1 MARPNRR
8 HLRSLAGFFALAL
21 ALGIALSDLCTSE
34 LFAQGMPGRTGSDGP
49 ATVAIRPTPPTP
61 AVQSVQSATDLAL
74 LLRQLDGEKRVLMVA
89 AHPDDEDTA
98 LLTVLARGMGARVA
112 YLSLTRGE
120 GGQNLIGPELGEG
133 LGLIRTGE
141 LLSARSLDG
150 AGQFFSRAYDFGF
163 SRSADETFRMW
174 DREAVLE
181 DVVRMIR
188 RFRPHILV
196 SVFHGTPQDG
206 HGHHQAAGQ
215 LATEAFAV
223 SGDPS
228 VFPAQL
234 AEGLPAWAP
243 QKFYRLLRGLP
254 DSEDLAVP
262 TGTLD
267 PLLGRSHFQVAMAS
281 RSRHRSQDMGVA
293 EAPGP
298 RASRLALVAV
308 GPGVPGDPA
317 APLFTGI
324 DTALVV
330 MAEMAGGGMAIS
342 RSLQAYSEA
351 IRQATLRLRPEDL
364 SSVAG
369 PLRDAW
375 VELGE
380 AIPEVRRS
388 QGLTSPGVQAWWH
401 WEDLALALEDRRAR
415 LAEGIL
421 GAHGVVVEWRVDR
434 PLLSP
439 GVPASADLLVWNAG
453 STPVTLRGLRPNLPA
468 GWQMDTGGALETGD
482 GMAVAPGSLVRIPM
496 TVTPPSDATPSLDY
510 FLRESRTEGRYHWPE
525 GQEATWGLAGDAP
538 LLQARV
544 ELEVARTR
552 VEVGRAGIHHR
563 VDKAFGEFREP
574 VLLAP
579 LLSVA
584 LDRPTMAWPAEATGA
599 RSVTVRVVNLSPLPQ
614 EGVVTLEGPAGW
626 TVVPAEFP
634 LSVEAGAEGAVV
646 FQVTPPEGAGGDAS
660 RERVRFGASVRLP
673 TGQVLSDGFVLIQY
687 PHIDPTPL
695 RIPATLEVTRVPVS
709 VREGLRV
716 GYVTGPGDGV
726 VEALRD
732 LGVEVEP
739 LDEAGL
745 RNADLSRY
753 HTLVI
758 GTRAYETRQDLV
770 AANPRVLTFARG
782 GGTVVV
788 LYNKYEY
795 PEAGVAPYPLEMA
808 RPHDR
813 ITQADAPVT
822 FLDPMHPLLRG
833 PNPLAASDFE
843 GWVQERGLYF
853 LRRWDAAY
861 TPLLEMQDPGLDPM
875 QGGLVVAR
883 VGEGAYVYT
892 GLALFRQLPA
902 GVPGAFRILAN
913 LVSLRGEE
921 LE

>member
-1 MARPNRR
+1 M
-8 HLRSLAGFFALAL
+8 SLAPSMAQTHARAPLLLLATFL
-21 ALGIALSDLCTSE
+21 LLPGPPGVSGQGMAMPSE
-34 LFAQGMPGRTGSDGP
+34 LHGVTAR
-49 ATVAIRPTPPTP
+49 AIPP
-61 AVQSVQSATDLAL
+61 VQSVQSATDLAL
-74 LLRQLDGEKRVLMVA
+74 LLRQLNGEKRVLMVA

-133 LGLIRTGE
+133 LGLLRTGE

-163 SRSADETFRMW
+163 SRSADETLQMW
-174 DREAVLE
+174 NEDAVLE
-181 DVVRMIR
+181 DVVRLIR
-188 RFRPHILV
+188 RFRPHVVV

-206 HGHHQAAGQ
+206 HGHHQAAGKLTTQ
-215 LATEAFAV
+215 AFALA
-223 SGDPS
+223 GDPTA
-228 VFPAQL
+228 FPAQL
-234 AEGLPAWAP
+234 TEGLPAWAP
-243 QKFYRLLRGLP
+243 RKFYRLLRGLP
-254 DSEDLAVP
+254 DAEDLAVP
-262 TGTLD
+262 TGALD

-293 EAPGP
+293 EAPGL
-298 RASRLALVAV
+298 RASRLALVSVA
-308 GPGVPGDPA
+308 PGVPADPS
-317 APLFTGI
+317 APFFAGI

-364 SSVAG
+364 GSVTG
-369 PLRDAW
+369 SLRDAW
-375 VELGE
+375 IELGE
-380 AIPEVRRS
+380 ALPEVRRL
-388 QGLTSPGVQAWWH
+388 QGMTSLEAQAWWH
-401 WEDLALALEDRRAR
+401 WEDLARALQDRKGR

-434 PLLSP
+434 SLLSP
-439 GVPASADLLVWNAG
+439 GIPMSTELLVWNAG
-453 STPVTLRGLRPNLPA
+453 SDAVTLHAFQPHLPEGWRIEGAVPSGAGLSVEPTA
-468 GWQMDTGGALETGD
+468 
-482 GMAVAPGSLVRIPM
+482 LVRIPVM
-496 TVTPPSDATPSLDY
+496 VTPPLDARPSLAY
-510 FLRESRTEGRYHWPE
+510 FLEEPRSEGRYSWPE
-525 GQEATWGLAGDAP
+525 GREEDWGMAGDLP
-538 LLQARV
+538 VLQARV
-544 ELEVARTR
+544 EVEVARTR
-552 VEVGRAGIHHR
+552 LQVGRAGIHHR
-563 VDKAFGEFREP
+563 VDKAFGESREP

-579 LLSVA
+579 LLSVT
-584 LDRPTMAWPAEATGA
+584 LDRPTMAWPTSENSPRT
-599 RSVTVRVVNLSPLPQ
+599 VTVRVVNLSPLAQ
-614 EGVVTLEGPAGW
+614 EGIVTLEGPEGW
-626 TVVPAEFP
+626 VVTPAQVP
-634 LSVEAGAEGAVV
+634 VQIDTGSEGAVT
-646 FQVTPPEGAGGDAS
+646 FQLVASAASGGSHATRSRFQATVT
-660 RERVRFGASVRLP
+660 LP
-673 TGQVLSDGFVLIQY
+673 SGQVLMDGFTLIRY
-687 PHIDPTPL
+687 PHVDPAPL
-695 RIPATLEVTRVPVS
+695 RVPATMEVTRVPVA
-709 VREGLRV
+709 VRPGLRV
-716 GYVTGPGDGV
+716 GYVTGPGDGG

-753 HTLVI
+753 HTLVL
-758 GTRAYETRQDLV
+758 GARAYETRQDLE
-770 AANPRVLTFARG
+770 ATNPRILAFARA

-813 ITQADAPVT
+813 ITQADAPVS

-833 PNPLAASDFE
+833 PNRLGPEDFD

-861 TPLLEMQDPGLDPM
+861 TPLLEMSDPGLDPV
-875 QGGLVVAR
+875 QGGLVVAP
-883 VGEGAYVYT
+883 VGEGAYIYT

-921 LE
+921 LR

>member
-1 MARPNRR
+1 MARSHRL
-8 HLRSLAGFFALAL
+8 HLAPLAGLLTVALAL
-21 ALGIALSDLCTSE
+21 LAPGAPGTSALAAQAAL
-34 LFAQGMPGRTGSDGP
+34 P
-49 ATVAIRPTPPTP
+49 AEPIP
-61 AVQSVQSATDLAL
+61 AAPSVQSAADLAL
-74 LLRQLDGEKRVLMVA
+74 LLRQLDGEKRVLMIA

-163 SRSADETFRMW
+163 SRSAEETFQMW
-174 DREAVLE
+174 DREAILE
-181 DVVRMIR
+181 DVVRVIR
-188 RFRPHILV
+188 RFRPHIVV

-215 LATEAFAV
+215 LATEAFGVA
-223 SGDPS
+223 GDPAR
-228 VFPAQL
+228 FPAQL
-234 AEGLPAWAP
+234 VEGLPAWAP

-254 DSEDLAVP
+254 VAEDLSVP

-298 RASRLALVAV
+298 RASRLALVAA
-308 GPGVPGDPA
+308 GPGVPADPA

-364 SSVAG
+364 GTASG

-388 QGLTSPGVQAWWH
+388 QGLTTPRADAWWR
-401 WEDLALALEDRRAR
+401 WEDLAQALEDRKTR

-421 GAHGVVVEWRVDR
+421 GANGVVVEWRVDR
-434 PLLSP
+434 ALLSP
-439 GVPASADLLVWNAG
+439 GVPADVELLLWNAG
-453 STPVTLRGLRPNLPA
+453 AGPVTLRAIEPLLPEGWAVAMDEEAQNL
-468 GWQMDTGGALETGD
+468 GD
-482 GMAVAPGSLVRIPM
+482 GMAVAAGSLLRIAV
-496 TVTPPSDATPSLDY
+496 TVTPPADATPSLDY
-510 FLRESRTEGRYHWPE
+510 FLAEPRTEGRYTWPE
-525 GQEATWGLAGDAP
+525 GREVQWGLPGDP
-538 LLQARV
+538 PILQIRV
-544 ELEVARTR
+544 EVEVARTR
-552 VEVGRAGIHHR
+552 VPVIRAGIHHR

-574 VLLAP
+574 VLVAP

-584 LDRPTMAWPAEATGA
+584 LDRPTMAWPAAESAPRA
-599 RSVTVRVVNLSPLPQ
+599 VTVRVQNPSPLPQ
-614 EGVVTLEGPAGW
+614 EGVVMLEGPAGW
-626 TVVPAEFP
+626 GVSPAEVAIT
-634 LSVEAGAEGAVV
+634 VEAGAEGAVV
-646 FQVTPPEGAGGDAS
+646 FQVTPPTQAPSDGVGGAGAAGGA
-660 RERVRFGASVRLP
+660 ERARFGAQVRLP
-673 TGQVLSDGFVLIQY
+673 TGQVLSDGFVRIDY
-687 PHIDPTPL
+687 PHIDPMPL
-695 RIPATLEVTRVPVS
+695 RIPATLEVTRVPVT
-709 VREGLRV
+709 VRAGLRV
-716 GYVTGPGDGV
+716 GYVTGPGDGG

-732 LGVEVEP
+732 LGVDVEP

-753 HTLVI
+753 HTLVL
-758 GTRAYETRQDLV
+758 GARAYETRQDLV
-770 AANPRVLTFARG
+770 AANPRILAFARA

-822 FLDPMHPLLRG
+822 FLDPGHPLLQA
-833 PNPLAASDFE
+833 PNQLDASDFD

-861 TPLLEMQDPGLDPM
+861 TPLLEMVDPGLDPM
-875 QGGLVVAR
+875 RGGLVVAR
-883 VGEGAYVYT
+883 VGDGAYVYT

-913 LVSLRGEE
+913 LVSLRGEAF
-921 LE
+921 